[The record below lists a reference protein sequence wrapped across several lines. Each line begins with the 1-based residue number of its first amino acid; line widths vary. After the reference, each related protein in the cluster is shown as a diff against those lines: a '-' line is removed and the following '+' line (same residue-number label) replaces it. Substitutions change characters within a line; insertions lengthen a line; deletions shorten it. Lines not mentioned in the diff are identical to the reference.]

1 MRAILCVMGAA
12 ALVVA
17 GCDDGGGSSGPPSD
31 VGVVDGATPVD
42 TGGALDAGDDTVV
55 GAPCDGPA
63 DCANALCVS
72 TPSGGQ
78 CTVPCA
84 DATGCPGGWT
94 CEENAAFGG
103 RVCLPV
109 PQCPDLD
116 GEDGDGDGLVDPCD
130 ACPDEAGDGDDG
142 CPPPVGGLRL
152 HGQPV
157 TSGGEMTVGR
167 YTLRLV
173 GGAREP
179 VGSTRTPSMSLDPL
193 SLGRTR

>member
-1 MRAILCVMGAA
+1 MLLAGAA

-17 GCDDGGGSSGPPSD
+17 GCDDGGGVSVPPGD
-31 VGVVDGATPVD
+31 VGAVDGGTPADAVVEVD
-42 TGGALDAGDDTVV
+42 VGDGTVV
-55 GAPCDGPA
+55 GSPCDGPG
-63 DCANALCVS
+63 DCANGLCVS

-78 CTVPCA
+78 CSVRCV
-84 DATGCPGGWT
+84 DDTGCPAGWT
-94 CEENAAFGG
+94 CEASAAVGG
-103 RVCLPV
+103 QVCLPV
-109 PQCPDLD
+109 PECPDLD
-116 GEDGDGDGLVDPCD
+116 GEDSDGDGLVDPCD

-152 HGQPV
+152 HGQPIA
-157 TSGGEMTVGR
+157 SGGEMTVGR

-179 VGSTRTPSMSLDPL
+179 AGGAETPSMTLYPI